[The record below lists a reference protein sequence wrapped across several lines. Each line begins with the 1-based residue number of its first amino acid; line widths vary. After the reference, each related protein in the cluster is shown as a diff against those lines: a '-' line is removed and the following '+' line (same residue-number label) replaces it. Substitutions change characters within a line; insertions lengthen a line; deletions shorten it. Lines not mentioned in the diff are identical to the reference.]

1 MIGAL
6 IGMKQMNDNYFI
18 DTNVLIYALGDDI
31 PKKDIEIGLIS
42 VQAMISTQII
52 SEMAN
57 VMFRKLKL
65 DYPDIRTVINK
76 LMEKM
81 ELRIITAHTIQLA
94 LSIAERY
101 GYSWFDSQVIAS
113 ALENDCSM
121 LYSEDLQHG
130 QMIEDRLRISNPFL

>member
-31 PKKDIEIGLIS
+31 PKKDIAIGLIS

-121 LYSEDLQHG
+121 LYSEDLHHG
-130 QMIEDRLRISNPFL
+130 QMIEDRLRIINPFL